1 MIKLIASDLDGT
13 LLQEGTMDIN
23 PEIYDIIHKLKA
35 KGIVFA
41 AVSGREYDSIAR
53 VFAPVKDDIYFIA
66 GNGGIISFQGEI
78 IEKMAIPADV
88 LKDVVEYVRSQEGAS
103 FMTAGSAQA
112 YVERADQAFVKKLR
126 EGYKLHVNEVDDVLH
141 APETMTKV
149 AMYNEKV
156 DAAAGAEEAKKIFG
170 DRIQIMA
177 SGDYWVDFV
186 DIHSGKGNALQKL
199 CARLGIT
206 KKEEVVAFGDNC
218 NDVSM
223 LTEAGKSYAA
233 TTAREEAKQAAKYV
247 LEKPGPDSV
256 LNVLKMILEL

>member
-156 DAAAGAEEAKKIFG
+156 DAAAGADENMVAPQIIAFCKHGLLSEKQAEDTTAKYKDMLNVKYSSTSQNIG
-170 DRIQIMA
+170 SL
-177 SGDYWVDFV
+177 SG
-186 DIHSGKGNALQKL
+186 GNQQKL
-199 CARLGIT
+199 MLAKLLAMKPKVLFLDEPTRGI
-206 KKEEVVAFGDNC
+206 
-218 NDVSM
+218 DVGAKA
-223 LTEAGKSYAA
+223 EIHQCPA
-233 TTAREEAKQAAKYV
+233 T
-247 LEKPGPDSV
+247 L
-256 LNVLKMILEL
+256 L

>member
-13 LLQEGTMDIN
+13 LLKEGTMDIN
-23 PEIYDIIHKLKA
+23 PEIYEIIRKLKA

-41 AVSGREYDSIAR
+41 AVSGREYDSIER

-66 GNGGIISFQGEI
+66 GNGGIISYQGEI

-88 LKDVVEYVRSQEGAS
+88 LKEVVEYVRAQEGAS

-126 EGYKLHVNEVDDVLH
+126 DGYKLHVNEVDDVLN

-149 AMYNEKV
+149 AMYNEKI
-156 DAAAGAEEAKKIFG
+156 DAAVGA
-170 DRIQIMA
+170 
-177 SGDYWVDFV
+177 DYWVDFV
-186 DIHSGKGNALQKL
+186 DVHSGKGNALEKL
-199 CARLGIT
+199 MERLGIT
-206 KKEEVVAFGDNC
+206 RREEVVAFGDNC

-223 LTEAGKSYAA
+223 LLEAGKSYAV
-233 TTAREEAKQAAKYV
+233 TTAREEAKQAARYV